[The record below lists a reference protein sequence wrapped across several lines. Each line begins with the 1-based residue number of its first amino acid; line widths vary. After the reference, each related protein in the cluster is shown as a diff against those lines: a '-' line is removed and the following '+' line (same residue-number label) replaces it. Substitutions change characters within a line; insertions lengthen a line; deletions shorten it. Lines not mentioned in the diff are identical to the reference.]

1 LAAEQAAAGIE
12 NPESFLRVATRP
24 KWIFALLASLA
35 MAAIFALLGQ
45 WQLDRSFRT
54 VGQTTQ
60 QQQTYT
66 PIDELAKPGEGFRET
81 SDGRLVT
88 IECAPSRMNPLI
100 VANRFQNGEG
110 GFWLLT
116 YCTTPEGVIAVTA
129 DAWFATEAEAKAGRV
144 ALQETLWATVL
155 EYKTYKGWL
164 LAPEAPEPA
173 REGEFLFESLS
184 LAQLVNVFRNDAPST
199 VYPGIVALEVVPDA
213 EITGGEAIEIG
224 STEQFVELNFLNVF
238 YAIEWVVFAGFAV
251 FMWWRLVQDERL
263 GLRKGEGK
271 LDQ

>member
-1 LAAEQAAAGIE
+1 
-12 NPESFLRVATRP
+12 
-24 KWIFALLASLA
+24 

-60 QQQTYT
+60 QQETYT
-66 PIDELAKPGEGFRET
+66 PIDELAKPGEGFRES

-88 IECAPSRMNPLI
+88 IECAPSRSNPVI
-100 VANRFQNGEG
+100 VANRFQNGEN

-116 YCTTPEGVIAVTA
+116 YCTTADGVIAVTA
-129 DAWFATEAEAKAGRV
+129 DSWFAAEAEAKAART
-144 ALQETLWATVL
+144 ALQETMWTQAI
-155 EYKTYKGWL
+155 EYRNFKGRL

-173 REGEFLFESLS
+173 REGSYLFNSLS
-184 LAQLVNVFRNDAPST
+184 LAQLVNVFTNDSPG
-199 VYPGIVALEVVPDA
+199 VFYPGIVALEAVPDA
-213 EITGGEAIEIG
+213 AITGGEPIEIG
-224 STEQFVELNFLNVF
+224 STEQFVELNFLNIF

>member
-1 LAAEQAAAGIE
+1 MAAKQAAAGVE
-12 NPESFLRVATRP
+12 NPEPFLRVATRP
-24 KWIFALLASLA
+24 KWILALLAALA
-35 MAAIFALLGQ
+35 TAAIFALLGQ
-45 WQLDRSFRT
+45 WQLERSFRT

-60 QQQTYT
+60 QQVTYT

-88 IECAPSRMNPLI
+88 IECAPSRGNPVI
-100 VANRFQNGEG
+100 VANRVQNGQS

-116 YCTTPEGVIAVTA
+116 YCTTSDGVIAVTA
-129 DAWFATEAEAKAGRV
+129 DAWFAAEAEAKAART
-144 ALQETLWATVL
+144 ALQQTMWTQAI
-155 EYKTYKGWL
+155 EYRTFSGWL

-173 REGEFLFESLS
+173 REGSYLFNSLS
-184 LAQLVNVFRNDAPST
+184 LAQLVNVFTNDSPG
-199 VYPGIVALEVVPDA
+199 VFYPGIVALEAVPEA
-213 EITGGEAIEIG
+213 AITGGEAIEIG